1 MKIKDTFVLRQVV
14 DTWVVLPL
22 ADKTVD
28 FNGMITL
35 NESGVLLWNTL
46 EQGAD
51 EETLVQALLNEYD
64 VSAGDARADVQEF
77 LSKLRSVGCID
88 EECVR

>member
-35 NESGVLLWNTL
+35 NESGVLLWNVL

-51 EETLVQALLNEYD
+51 EEKLVRSLLAEYN
-64 VSAGDARADVQEF
+64 VSAEDARADVQEF
-77 LSKLRSVGCID
+77 LAKLKSVGCID
-88 EECVR
+88 EE